1 MLDANL
7 QAPLLTQR
15 RVRTPPE
22 WLLMLKA
29 EYEPADMTS
38 VLHPLPAKAA
48 LRVDGV
54 TLFIVPQE
62 LIAGAALAGALWSIR
77 PAAVN
82 EAAVNKMRAMTR

>member
-1 MLDANL
+1 
-7 QAPLLTQR
+7 
-15 RVRTPPE
+15 
-22 WLLMLKA
+22 MLKA

-38 VLHPLPAKAA
+38 VLPVACQAA